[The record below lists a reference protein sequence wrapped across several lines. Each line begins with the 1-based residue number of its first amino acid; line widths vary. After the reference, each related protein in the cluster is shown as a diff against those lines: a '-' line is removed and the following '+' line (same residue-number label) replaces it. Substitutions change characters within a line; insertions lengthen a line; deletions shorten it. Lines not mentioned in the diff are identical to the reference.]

1 MASPPA
7 LPRREGAG
15 RRWRE
20 YVNWLSLI
28 CLRGYYYLKRLPL
41 GGLGGFFSLSII
53 AINEIPRSLLN
64 LVEHPSEIF
73 TSYAQTDKLYASKEE
88 DCHHY
93 RRVARYWLS
102 EEICH
107 HDDVDE
113 IEECNQRHEYSQE
126 ANDSQ
131 RSRGICHYAVECE
144 VEKCGELPFR
154 LAFLTLKLLVCY
166 ALLPKAYP

>member
-20 YVNWLSLI
+20 YVNCLSLI

-53 AINEIPRSLLN
+53 AINEIPRSLLY

-73 TSYAQTDKLYASKEE
+73 AYYAKTDKLDASKEE

-93 RRVARYWLS
+93 RWVSCYWFS
-102 EEICH
+102 EEIRH

-113 IEECNQRHEYSQE
+113 IEEGNE
-126 ANDSQ
+126 
-131 RSRGICHYAVECE
+131 
-144 VEKCGELPFR
+144 
-154 LAFLTLKLLVCY
+154 
-166 ALLPKAYP
+166 

>member
-1 MASPPA
+1 MITIAANSCRGKYKPYFLIFTYYFFLFYL
-7 LPRREGAG
+7 LPF
-15 RRWRE
+15 
-20 YVNWLSLI
+20 
-28 CLRGYYYLKRLPL
+28 P
-41 GGLGGFFSLSII
+41 II
-53 AINEIPRSLLN
+53 AVNEIPRSLLN

-73 TSYAQTDKLYASKEE
+73 TYYAQTDKLDASKEE

-113 IEECNQRHEYSQE
+113 IEESNQRHEYSQE

-131 RSRGICHYAVECE
+131 RSRGICHYSVECE
-144 VEKCGELPFR
+144 VEKCRELPFR
-154 LAFLTLKLLVCY
+154 LALLALKLLVCY
-166 ALLPKAYP
+166 ALLPKTYP